1 MEKGRKLVKTNQ
13 IILKSAKEM
22 ALGAQQELISALVKR
37 YNFPEGSYDVKYEVD
52 SSLQAGFTI
61 KVNNDFYD
69 YSLLAKLKNLAAGLY
84 SSNDGLDDISQ
95 AALHEMLFSQ
105 QANLNGSINLPILD
119 TNNDNA
125 TSSIEPHAKAF
136 STSAFAKES
145 ALYAQLLAARSE
157 EDITEKLQASL
168 SDKFAQQKQEL
179 GEVLHVADGIA
190 QVKGLNH
197 CLNGEMLI
205 FASGA
210 IGLAMNLERDSIG
223 VILLTLE
230 DSVHSGMTCK
240 GSSQV
245 LSVPCGNAFLGQVI
259 DPLGRPLSSDLNLQA
274 THYRPIES
282 PAPAIIDRK
291 QVDQALYTGITAI
304 DSMIPIGKGQRELII
319 GDRQTGKSTI
329 ALDTIL
335 NQKGKDVICIYVAIG
350 QKLSTLKSQVSLLKQ
365 RGAMDYTIVVSA
377 SASDSAA
384 LQYIAPYAACAMAE
398 EFMYAQHR
406 DVLIIYDDLTKHA
419 QAYRAISLLLHR
431 PPGREAYPGD
441 VFYIHSR
448 LLERAACLS
457 DSFGGGSITAIPI
470 VETQAGDISA
480 YIPTNVISITD
491 GQIYLESDLFF
502 SGQRPAINVGLS
514 VSRVGGACQVKAM
527 RKVSGSLRIM
537 MAQFRELQ
545 SFSQLS
551 SEMDAS
557 SAKQIARGLR
567 LNEILK
573 QSEHLN
579 RSLAESLVLLNLCTN
594 GAFDDKDLPTLR
606 QLIDDFLSYLHD
618 EREDII
624 LTFSGENLPSD
635 SDKEI
640 LYEAFANFCAANAS
654 ANKQE

>member
-1 MEKGRKLVKTNQ
+1 MKTNQ
-13 IILKSAKEM
+13 IILKSASELAKS
-22 ALGAQQELISALVKR
+22 AQEELISALVKR
-37 YNFPEGSYDVKYEVD
+37 YNFVEGSYEVKYEID
-52 SSLQAGFTI
+52 TSLQAGFTI

-84 SSNDGLDDISQ
+84 SSTEGLDEISQ
-95 AALHEMLFSQ
+95 AALHEMLFNQ
-105 QANLNGSINLPILD
+105 QANLNSSLNLPALVGNSD
-119 TNNDNA
+119 VNN
-125 TSSIEPHAKAF
+125 SIEPHAKAF
-136 STSAFAKES
+136 ATSAFAKES
-145 ALYAQLLAARSE
+145 PYYAELLQARSE
-157 EDITEKLQASL
+157 ADITKELQASL
-168 SDKFAQQKQEL
+168 TDQFAKQKQEL
-179 GEVLHVADGIA
+179 GEVIHVADGIA
-190 QVKGLNH
+190 KVKGLSH

-210 IGLAMNLERDSIG
+210 IGLAMNLEQDSIG
-223 VILLTLE
+223 VVLLTLE
-230 DSVHSGMTCK
+230 DSVHTGMTCK
-240 GSSQV
+240 GSNQV

-259 DPLGRPLSSDLNLQA
+259 DPLGRPLSGELTLQA
-274 THYRPIES
+274 SHYRPIES
-282 PAPAIIDRK
+282 PAPAIIERK
-291 QVDQALYTGITAI
+291 QVDQALYTGVTAI

-335 NQKGKDVICIYVAIG
+335 NQKGKDVVCIYVAIG
-350 QKLSTLKSQVSLLKQ
+350 QKLSTLKSQVSLLRE
-365 RGAMDYTIVVSA
+365 RGAMDYTTVVSA

-457 DSFGGGSITAIPI
+457 DELGGGSITAIPI

-514 VSRVGGACQVKAM
+514 VSRVGGSCQVKAM

-557 SAKQIARGLR
+557 SAKQIARGLH

-579 RSLAESLVLLNLCTN
+579 RSLAESLILLTLCTN
-594 GAFDDKDLPTLR
+594 GNFDELDLPTMRKLLR
-606 QLIDDFLSYLHD
+606 DFIAYLAE
-618 EREDII
+618 EREDVL
-624 LTFSGENLPSD
+624 LTFSGEKLPSD
-635 SDKEI
+635 SDKEM
-640 LYEAFANFCAANAS
+640 LYDIFSDFCATANS
-654 ANKQE
+654 DANQE

>member
-1 MEKGRKLVKTNQ
+1 MKTNQ
-13 IILKSAKEM
+13 IILKSASEFSKS
-22 ALGAQQELISALVKR
+22 AQDELISALVKR
-37 YNFPEGSYDVKYEVD
+37 YNFSDDSYEVQCEID
-52 SSLQAGFTI
+52 PSLQAGFTI

-84 SSNDGLDDISQ
+84 SSNKGLDEISQ
-95 AALHEMLFSQ
+95 AALHEMLFTQ
-105 QANLNGSINLPILD
+105 QASLNSSLNLPLF
-119 TNNDNA
+119 TGNNDLTAN
-125 TSSIEPHAKAF
+125 SVEPHAKAF
-136 STSAFAKES
+136 ATSAFAKES
-145 ALYAQLLAARSE
+145 SLYAKLLQARSE
-157 EDITEKLQASL
+157 EDISTQLQASL
-168 SDKFAQQKQEL
+168 YDEFAKQKQEL
-179 GEVLHVADGIA
+179 GEVIHVADGIA
-190 QVKGLNH
+190 QVKGLSH

-210 IGLAMNLERDSIG
+210 IGLAMNLENDSIG
-223 VILLTLE
+223 AVLLTME
-230 DSVHSGMTCK
+230 DTVHSGMTCK

-259 DPLGRPLSSDLNLQA
+259 DPLGRPLSGDLNLQA
-274 THYRPIES
+274 SHYRPIEN

-335 NQKGKDVICIYVAIG
+335 NQKGKDVVCIYVAIG

-365 RGAMDYTIVVSA
+365 KGAMDYTIVVSA

-384 LQYIAPYAACAMAE
+384 LQYVAPYAACAMAE

-457 DSFGGGSITAIPI
+457 DSLGGGSITAIPI

-557 SAKQIARGLR
+557 SAKQIARGLH

-579 RSLAESLVLLNLCTN
+579 RSLPESLILLTLCTN
-594 GAFDDKDLPTLR
+594 GTFDDLELTSLR
-606 QLIDDFLSYLHD
+606 KLLHGFMDYLQA
-618 EREDII
+618 EREDVL

-635 SDKEI
+635 SDKEM
-640 LYEAFANFCAANAS
+640 LYDVFANFLAMHKDEKAH
-654 ANKQE
+654 E